1 MVHVLQNDKWRIGVL
16 PETAASLAFAQLNHD
31 GVWYDFMRPTPESLQ
46 HDPLSCA
53 SYLLVPWSN
62 RLRDARF
69 GFGGRE
75 YQLRPSFA
83 DGTAI
88 HGAARHYPWRVEYAD
103 DTRIRLVFDARQYA
117 DVNFP
122 FAFRCWVEYQ
132 LVGGD
137 FRTLLG
143 VQNVDVQ
150 AMPAGF
156 GTHPMIQRTLVDA
169 EDEIALQ
176 LPYSLA
182 YPLSDCLP
190 TGEPIAVPAAFDYQ
204 QVRRAGNVFVDDCL
218 TGRNMAQQ
226 IMVKYT
232 KSNVN
237 IVHWLDFLYTH
248 LVMYMPIGQTFL
260 ALEPVTNA
268 NDGFNLAAAGAQYHG
283 VFVLQPG
290 EMREAMS
297 GYSISSE

>member
-1 MVHVLQNDKWRIGVL
+1 MVHLLQNDRWRVGVL
-16 PETAASLAFAQLNHD
+16 PDAGASLAFAQLQHQ
-31 GVWYDFMRPTPESLQ
+31 GGWHDFMRPTPVELH

-62 RLRDARF
+62 RIRDAKFRF
-69 GFGGRE
+69 AGQE

-88 HGAARHYPWRVEYAD
+88 HGVGRHYAWQVESAD
-103 DTRIRLVFDARQYA
+103 ATHIRLGFDSRHHD

-122 FAFRCWVEYQ
+122 FAFRSWVEYT
-132 LVGGD
+132 LVDND
-137 FRTLLG
+137 FRTRLG
-143 VQNVDVQ
+143 VQNMDTT

-156 GTHPMIQRTLVDA
+156 GTHPMLQRALTSVD
-169 EDEIALQ
+169 DQLALE
-176 LPYSLA
+176 LPFTKA
-182 YPLSDCLP
+182 YPLVDCMP
-190 TGEPIAVPAAFDYQ
+190 TGAPVDVPEALDYRQ
-204 QVRRAGNVFVDDCL
+204 MRQAGDVFVDDCL

-226 IMVKYT
+226 IMLKYK
-232 KSNVN
+232 KSNVQ
-237 IVHWLDFLYTH
+237 IVHWLDFIYTH
-248 LVMYMPIGQTFL
+248 LVMYMPVGQSFV

-268 NDGFNLAAAGAQYHG
+268 NDGFNLAAAGMANHG

-297 GYSISSE
+297 GYTMAL

>member
-1 MVHVLQNDKWRIGVL
+1 MIHLLQNETWRVGVL
-16 PETAASLAFAQLNHD
+16 PETAASLAFAQIYHQ
-31 GVWYDFMRPTPESLQ
+31 GAWHDFMRPTPMEMQ
-46 HDPLSCA
+46 HDPLGCA

-62 RLRDARF
+62 RIRDAKFRF
-69 GFGGRE
+69 AGRE
-75 YQLRPSFA
+75 HQLRPSFA

-88 HGAARHYPWRVEYAD
+88 HGAARHYPWQVTQAS
-103 DTRIRLVFDARQYA
+103 DTHIRLEFDSRAHA

-132 LVGGD
+132 LVGSD

-143 VQNVDVQ
+143 VQNVDTQ

-156 GTHPMIQRTLVDA
+156 GTHPMIQRELTGSGDQL
-169 EDEIALQ
+169 ALQ
-176 LPYSLA
+176 LPYAQA
-182 YPLSDCLP
+182 YPLVDCMP
-190 TGEPIAVPAAFDYQ
+190 TGAPVAVPEAFDYQ
-204 QVRRAGNVFVDDCL
+204 QLRQAGNVFVDDCL

-226 IMVKYT
+226 IMLKYD
-232 KSNVN
+232 KSNVR
-237 IVHWLDFLYTH
+237 IVHWLDFIYTH
-248 LVMYMPIGQTFL
+248 LVMYMPVGQSFI

-268 NDGFNLAAAGAQYHG
+268 NDGFNLAADGAKEHG

-297 GYSISSE
+297 GYILTS

>member
-1 MVHVLQNDKWRIGVL
+1 MVHVLQNNTWRVGVL
-16 PETAASLAFAQLNHD
+16 PETAASLAFAQIQHQ
-31 GVWYDFMRPTPESLQ
+31 GAWHDFMRPTPENAQ

-62 RLRDARF
+62 RIRDAQFRF
-69 GFGGRE
+69 AGHT
-75 YQLRPSFA
+75 YQLRASFA

-88 HGAARHYPWRVEYAD
+88 HGAARHYAWQVTTAH
-103 DTRIRLVFDARQYA
+103 DTHIRMEFDSRHHA

-132 LVGGD
+132 LDGND

-143 VQNVDVQ
+143 VQNVDTQ

-156 GTHPMIQRTLVDA
+156 GTHPMIQRTLIDA
-169 EDEIALQ
+169 EDQIALQ
-176 LPYSLA
+176 LPYSQA
-182 YPLSDCLP
+182 YPLAQCLP
-190 TGEPIAVPAAFDYQ
+190 TGAPVPIPAAFDYQ
-204 QVRRAGNVFVDDCL
+204 QMRRAGTVFVDDCL

-226 IMVKYT
+226 IVLEYT

-237 IVHWLDFLYTH
+237 IVHWLDFLYSH
-248 LVMYMPIGQTFL
+248 LVMYMPVGESFL

-268 NDGFNLAAAGAQYHG
+268 NDGFNLAASGAAQHG

-297 GYSISSE
+297 GYSITT